1 MNNTSDA
8 LKIIRRSP
16 LVQPAD
22 TFGLRSPQTRAWQV
36 TELSID
42 KDPELL
48 AMLKD
53 SSVIAQVSMIIYDVR
68 KQAGLTQRQLADLV
82 GTTRSVNARLEDADY
97 DGHSLSMLARI
108 ASALGQKLEIKMLP
122 KEVA

>member
-1 MNNTSDA
+1 MIHIWWNRRKKRMNNTSDA
-8 LKIIRRSP
+8 LKIIGR
-16 LVQPAD
+16 
-22 TFGLRSPQTRAWQV
+22 
-36 TELSID
+36 SID

-68 KQAGLTQRQLADLV
+68 EQAGLTQRQLADLV
-82 GTTRSVNARLEDADY
+82 GTTQSVIARLEDADY

-108 ASALGQKLEIKMLP
+108 ASAVGQKLEIKMLP

>member
-1 MNNTSDA
+1 MIHIWWNQRKKRMNNTSDA
-8 LKIIRRSP
+8 LKIIRR
-16 LVQPAD
+16 
-22 TFGLRSPQTRAWQV
+22 
-36 TELSID
+36 SID

-53 SSVIAQVSMIIYDVR
+53 SSVNAQVSMIIYDVR

-82 GTTRSVNARLEDADY
+82 GTTQSVIARLEDADY

-108 ASALGQKLEIKMLP
+108 ASALGQKLEIKMSP